1 MDFVHQNPPQDRID
15 VYCVNCFFIKEVKNI
30 ELERLALIIAEQA
43 SIIAEQKYPS
53 DEAVTN

>member
-15 VYCVNCFFIKEVKNI
+15 VYCVNCFFIEEVENI
-30 ELERLALIIAEQA
+30 ELAREVHASYQA
-43 SIIAEQKYPS
+43 KQKYPS